1 MIANKEPKF
10 HGGCMTAEKEKLI
23 TLSLMECEGL
33 TLRAVRC
40 PNCESIIDEV
50 YSDATGH
57 HRYKCQK
64 CKAETTINLKYFR
77 RRKQYF
83 NRARNL
89 KRRYGI

>member
-50 YSDATGH
+50 FDA
-57 HRYKCQK
+57 YDKLVEAEQK
-64 CKAETTINLKYFR
+64 
-77 RRKQYF
+77 
-83 NRARNL
+83 
-89 KRRYGI
+89 